1 MFGRPESQSQ
11 IYFAIDVETLID
23 ADHPLRGVKK
33 RVDEILKSMRAKLR
47 KAYSSI
53 GRPGIPPEM
62 LLKALLL
69 QSLYSI
75 RSERQLVADIRVNL
89 LYRWFLDLSLD
100 APVWDATT
108 FTKNRERFQKHG
120 LLRTFF
126 DRVVEGA
133 YLDQLMSEEHFSV
146 DGTLIQSYASM
157 KSVRPVQTSDRRVS
171 DGAEDDDPGNP
182 TVNFRGQ
189 KRSNATH
196 RSLTDP
202 EARLAR
208 KAAGQPSVLA
218 HALHL
223 LTENRHGL
231 IVDLEITEANGHAE
245 RDAALGMIRRTKA
258 RAKVPTG
265 LTTVGAD
272 RGYDAG
278 AFLLALEAEGV
289 TPLVAI
295 RAGPIRGRSAPAQA
309 RRRAR
314 RRQSTQ
320 RYRMAQRK
328 RKLTEEGIGWNKS
341 IAGLRRF
348 RHVGRWKNAQQ
359 ALIGGAAYNLLRITR
374 LLSRAKCA

>member
-11 IYFAIDVETLID
+11 IYFAIDIESWIEP
-23 ADHPLRGVKK
+23 DHPLRGVKK
-33 RVDEILKSMRAKLR
+33 RVDEILRSMRPRLR
-47 KAYSSI
+47 KAYSAI
-53 GRPGIPPEM
+53 GRPSIPPEM

-75 RSERQLVADIRVNL
+75 RSERQLIADIRVNL

-133 YLDQLMSEEHFSV
+133 YVEQLMSEEHFAV

-157 KSVRPVQTSDRRVS
+157 KSVRPIGTKDRTVS

-182 TVNFRGQ
+182 TVNFRGE
-189 KRSNATH
+189 KRSNRTH

-202 EARLAR
+202 DARLAR

-218 HALHL
+218 HSLHV

-231 IVDLEITEANGHAE
+231 IVDLEVTESNGRAE
-245 RDAALGMIRRTKA
+245 REAALVMVRRTK
-258 RAKVPTG
+258 RRRRQMK
-265 LTTVGAD
+265 TVAGD

-278 AFLLALEAEGV
+278 AFLLELEEEGI
-289 TPLVAI
+289 TPMVAI
-295 RAGPIRGRSAPAQA
+295 RKGTIRSKTRAAGA
-309 RRRAR
+309 RKRAR
-314 RRQSTQ
+314 RRQATAAYAAS
-320 RYRMAQRK
+320 QRK
-328 RKLTEEGIGWNKS
+328 RKLTEETFGWSKS
-341 IAGLRRF
+341 IGGLRRS
-348 RHVGRWKNAQQ
+348 RHAARWKLAQQ
-359 ALIGGAAYNLLRITR
+359 SLITGTAYNLLRIVR
-374 LLSRAKCA
+374 LTSREECL

>member
-11 IYFAIDVETLID
+11 IYFAIDIESWIEP
-23 ADHPLRGVKK
+23 DHPLRDVKK
-33 RVDEILKSMRAKLR
+33 RVDEILRSMRPKFK

-53 GRPGIPPEM
+53 GRPSVPPEM
-62 LLKALLL
+62 LLKALLV

-120 LLRTFF
+120 LLRAFF

-133 YLDQLMSEEHFSV
+133 YVERLMSEEHFAV

-157 KSVRPVQTSDRRVS
+157 KSVRPIGTRDRAVS
-171 DGAEDDDPGNP
+171 DSAEDDDPGNP
-182 TVNFRGQ
+182 TVNFRGE
-189 KRSNATH
+189 KRSNRTH

-208 KAAGQPSVLA
+208 KAYGQPAVLA
-218 HALHL
+218 HALHV

-231 IVDLEITEANGHAE
+231 IVDLELTEANGFAE
-245 RDAALGMIRRTKA
+245 REAALTMIRRTK
-258 RAKVPTG
+258 RRRKRMR
-265 LTTVGAD
+265 TVAGD

-278 AFLLALEAEGV
+278 DFLLGVEAAGV
-289 TPLVAI
+289 KPMVAI
-295 RAGPIRGRSAPAQA
+295 RAGKIRSRDAAADA
-309 RRRAR
+309 RMRAR
-314 RRQSTQ
+314 RRQRTKMYAVS
-320 RYRMAQRK
+320 QRK
-328 RKLTEEGIGWNKS
+328 RKLTEESFGWSKTTG
-341 IAGLRRF
+341 GLRRS
-348 RHVGRWKNAQQ
+348 RHAERWKLGQQ
-359 ALIGGAAYNLLRITR
+359 SLITGAAYNLLRIVR
-374 LLSRAKCA
+374 LASRATCI

>member
-1 MFGRPESQSQ
+1 MVGRPEPQSQ
-11 IYFAIDVETLID
+11 IYFAIDIESWIE

-33 RVDEILKSMRAKLR
+33 RVDEVLRSMRPKFR
-47 KAYSSI
+47 KAYSAI

-108 FTKNRERFQKHG
+108 FTKNRERFEKHG

-133 YLDQLMSEEHFSV
+133 YVDRLMSEEHFAV

-157 KSVRPVQTSDRRVS
+157 KSVRPIESTDRVVS
-171 DGAEDDDPGNP
+171 DSADDDDPGNP

-189 KRSNATH
+189 KRRNATH

-208 KAAGQPSVLA
+208 KAKGQPSVLA
-218 HALHL
+218 HALHF

-231 IVDLEITEANGHAE
+231 IVDLEVTEANGHAE
-245 RDAALGMIRRTKA
+245 RDAALVMVRRSKRRRPRMKSLA
-258 RAKVPTG
+258 
-265 LTTVGAD
+265 AD

-278 AFLLALEAEGV
+278 AFLLEVEAQGV
-289 TPLVAI
+289 TPMVAI
-295 RAGPIRGRSAPAQA
+295 RKGRIRSATPAASA
-309 RRRAR
+309 RKRAR
-314 RRQSTQ
+314 RRQRTKAYATS
-320 RYRMAQRK
+320 QRK
-328 RKLTEEGIGWNKS
+328 RKLTEEGFGWTKTIG
-341 IAGLRRF
+341 GLRRS
-348 RHVGRWKNAQQ
+348 RHAARWKLRQQ
-359 ALIGGAAYNLLRITR
+359 SLINGATYNLLRITR
-374 LLSRAKCA
+374 LLSRATCA

>member
-11 IYFAIDVETLID
+11 IYFAIDIESWIEP
-23 ADHPLRGVKK
+23 DHPLRDVKK
-33 RVDEILKSMRAKLR
+33 RVDEILRSMRPKFK

-53 GRPGIPPEM
+53 GRPSVPPEM
-62 LLKALLL
+62 LLKALLV

-120 LLRTFF
+120 LLRAFF

-133 YLDQLMSEEHFSV
+133 YVERLMSEEHFAV

-157 KSVRPVQTSDRRVS
+157 KSVRPIGTRDRAVS
-171 DGAEDDDPGNP
+171 DSAEDDDPGNP
-182 TVNFRGQ
+182 TVNFRGE
-189 KRSNATH
+189 KRSNRTH

-208 KAAGQPSVLA
+208 KAYGQPAVLA
-218 HALHL
+218 HALHV

-231 IVDLEITEANGHAE
+231 IVDLELTEANGFAE
-245 RDAALGMIRRTKA
+245 REAALTMIRRTK
-258 RAKVPTG
+258 RRRKRMR
-265 LTTVGAD
+265 TVAGD

-278 AFLLALEAEGV
+278 DFLLGVEAAGV
-289 TPLVAI
+289 KPMVAI
-295 RAGPIRGRSAPAQA
+295 RAGKIRSRDAAADA
-309 RRRAR
+309 RMRAR
-314 RRQSTQ
+314 RRQRTKMYAVS
-320 RYRMAQRK
+320 QRK
-328 RKLTEEGIGWNKS
+328 RKLTEESFGWSKTTG
-341 IAGLRRF
+341 GLRRS
-348 RHVGRWKNAQQ
+348 RHAERWKLGQQ
-359 ALIGGAAYNLLRITR
+359 SLITGAAYNLLRIVR
-374 LLSRAKCA
+374 LVSRATCL